1 MKINFTTR
9 TIEMTKKEAK
19 EASVYK
25 SDKYTEMMNYRKDF
39 PEFAVVV
46 KSSPRKAKRNCMKG
60 LNYDFMEQY
69 ITRHGSDEDMKEF
82 KKMTVKDKDNIN
94 PKSYG
99 AVKAWFLDK
108 YEEVA

>member
-1 MKINFTTR
+1 MKFNHEER

-19 EASVYK
+19 EASIYNSATYRELK
-25 SDKYTEMMNYRKDF
+25 DMRKDF
-39 PEFAVVV
+39 PEYTVAV
-46 KSSPRKAKRNCMKG
+46 KSSPRKTKRDCLKG

-69 ITRHGSDEDMKEF
+69 ITRHGSDDDMKEF
-82 KKMTVKDKDNIN
+82 KKMTVKDEDNVKT
-94 PKSYG
+94 KSYG